1 VERRLRKPAQE
12 EGEAMSSDWK
22 GRVAV
27 ITGGGSGIGLAMA
40 RGLAREGVDLVLASR
55 KPERLAAAAASLQ
68 DTGRR
73 VLTVPCDVADRAQVY
88 ALAERAIE
96 AFGKVDLLC
105 ANAGATTAGL
115 LADHRDEDW
124 DWSIDINL
132 RGVTNCVQAFYP
144 AMAARGSGTILLT
157 SSQTAL
163 APDWVRNHGPYIAAK
178 AAVVALAM
186 SLRAEAAELGV
197 AVSLLVPSGSDT
209 EIISQWRRVPGAET
223 ASIMPYAEAPPPRM
237 DLPFMLSPEE
247 IAERA
252 LDGLRRN
259 APIIVTH
266 AGMKPVVEHYFARI
280 LDAYDAAEAFQ
291 PQARPG

>member
-1 VERRLRKPAQE
+1 
-12 EGEAMSSDWK
+12 MSSDRT
-22 GRVAV
+22 GQVAV
-27 ITGGGSGIGLAMA
+27 ITGGGSGIGLAIA
-40 RGLAREGVDLVLASR
+40 RGLAREGMDLVLASR
-55 KPERLAAAAASLQ
+55 KPERLDAAAASLR
-68 DTGRR
+68 DLGRR

-88 ALAERAIE
+88 ALADRATQM
-96 AFGKVDLLC
+96 FGKVDLLC
-105 ANAGATTAGL
+105 ANAGATTAGP

-124 DWSIDINL
+124 DWSIDINF

-144 AMAARGSGTILLT
+144 AMAARGSGTILIT

-178 AAVVALAM
+178 AAVVALAT
-186 SLRAEAAELGV
+186 SLRAEAAERGV

-209 EIISQWRRVPGAET
+209 EILSNWRYVPGAEN
-223 ASIMPYAEAPPPRM
+223 AGIMPYEDAPPPRM
-237 DLPFMLSPEE
+237 DMPFMLTPEE

-280 LDAYDAAEAFQ
+280 LQAYDEAAAFQ
-291 PQARPG
+291 PAAT